1 MAENQYVVFSLCG
14 EEYAID
20 ILKVNEINRLKE
32 IKITKIPKTPD
43 YIDGIINL
51 RGDVVPIL
59 NLRKKFHMKHR
70 DIDKETRIVIVK
82 IDSKIIGL
90 LVDSVSHVLTLEE
103 KEISPPPEE
112 IKISSQYIVGVGK
125 KGSRM
130 IFILDIEK
138 LFDSS
143 ERKEIMQIDDK
154 RE

>member
-59 NLRKKFHMKHR
+59 NLRKKFHMEHR

-82 IDSKIIGL
+82 IGSKIIGL

-112 IKISSQYIVGVGK
+112 IKISSQYIIGVGK